1 MKITGVSRLKYLY
14 FILPL
19 FLISCCFNL
28 PDILI
33 DAYESVEVKDVVD
46 IPQDH
51 KAHIAGNAAEKTPLP
66 EDNKV
71 SVKEKEIV
79 PEKVELPAGTQ
90 TKVIEKAIPE
100 EKIQTTV
107 EEKAI
112 PAKEAQTTSKGKFL
126 LSEKNQAT
134 MNEDYDRTYFSVWHN
149 LLPFHSSAEK
159 VSLIFQKFAA
169 SPGYGENKKKHS
181 SDWIKKLRQN
191 AALENFPNTL
201 RPAMTMRSTNLR
213 MLPTQG
219 PHFYRPGGDIN
230 GWPFDN
236 LQISSVAANTPI
248 LICHLSADKTWALVE
263 TSFAFGWMPAED
275 YALVSPEFMKIWES
289 GRYAV
294 VIKDKSSVIDEKGLF
309 SIRTSIGQIFPLV
322 TEKPE
327 NLEILIAVPDENN
340 QAIIKHSQASR
351 QVVDIKPLSFTRT
364 NAVKIANEMID
375 EPYGWGG
382 LYGNRDCSA
391 MTRDFFAPFGIWLPR
406 HSEDQVKNVGTYFD
420 LQYYA
425 PEQKEK
431 IIVEQGVP
439 YLTLLWRKGHIMFYI
454 GEENGRALIFHNA
467 WGVRTR
473 DFWGNEG
480 RKIIGKAVITTL
492 SPGAELYF
500 VPRESLLL
508 NNISAMSVI
517 GPLKQNQAASQN
529 GGFAQTV
536 PETGIGDHSTYA
548 SDSNE

>member
-1 MKITGVSRLKYLY
+1 MKELFMHKSDVSRVHGLC

-19 FLISCCFNL
+19 LLISCCFKAPATI
-28 PDILI
+28 PDVKEATEI
-33 DAYESVEVKDVVD
+33 KDVTQ
-46 IPQDH
+46 ISQDH
-51 KAHIAGNAAEKTPLP
+51 TAHIIQSPQENVLLPQETQAA
-66 EDNKV
+66 
-71 SVKEKEIV
+71 
-79 PEKVELPAGTQ
+79 
-90 TKVIEKAIPE
+90 
-100 EKIQTTV
+100 
-107 EEKAI
+107 
-112 PAKEAQTTSKGKFL
+112 
-126 LSEKNQAT
+126 

-159 VSLIFQKFAA
+159 LLLIFNKFAA
-169 SPGYGENKKKHS
+169 RPGYGENKKKHS
-181 SDWIKKLRQN
+181 SDWVKKLQQN
-191 AALENFPNTL
+191 AAVENFPNAL
-201 RPAMTMRSTNLR
+201 LPAITSRSTNLR

-219 PHFYRPGGDIN
+219 PHFYLPGGDID

-236 LQISSVAANTPI
+236 LQISSVPANTPL
-248 LICHLSADKTWALVE
+248 LICHISADQTWALVE
-263 TSFAFGWMPAED
+263 TSFAFGWMPVED
-275 YALVSPEFMKIWES
+275 YARVSPDFMKAWEP

-294 VIKDKSSVIDEKGLF
+294 VIKDKSSIYDEKGLF

-322 TEKPE
+322 KEAPE
-327 NLEILIAVPDENN
+327 NLGILIAVADENG
-340 QAIIKHSQASR
+340 QAIIKHSNVSR
-351 QVVDIKPLSFTRT
+351 QTVDIKPLSFTHA

-406 HSEDQVKNVGTYFD
+406 HSEDQVKNVGTYLD
-420 LQYYA
+420 LRYYA

-431 IIVEQGVP
+431 IILEQGVP
-439 YLTLLWRKGHIMFYI
+439 YLTLLWRKGHVMLYI

-473 DFWGNEG
+473 DLFGNEG

-517 GPLKQNQAASQN
+517 GPPKQNQAATQSGGLSQ
-529 GGFAQTV
+529 AI
-536 PETGIGDHSTYA
+536 PEAGIRDQVTHA
-548 SDSNE
+548 SGAHE